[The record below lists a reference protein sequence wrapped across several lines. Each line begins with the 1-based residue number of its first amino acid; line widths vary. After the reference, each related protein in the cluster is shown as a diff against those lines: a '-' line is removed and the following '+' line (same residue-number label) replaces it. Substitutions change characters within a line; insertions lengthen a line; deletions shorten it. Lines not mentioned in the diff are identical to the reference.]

1 MVKRLGHGIIRT
13 QIQHTDSVTDLT
25 ARRQNNHRRV
35 IFRRAVR
42 AQKAAPIPV
51 GQHDIQQNQV
61 VFTRLYKGRR
71 VSNLS
76 CVINSMAIKTNA
88 RRNSVRKLEIV
99 FDQKVFHRA
108 RQLSLQVTGLCQVT
122 MIVYRHGAVRR
133 TATKRENKMK
143 TLKMGRRALM
153 ATAIATFGLGNAAFA
168 DGHQVLDDIHFLIPG
183 GAGGGW
189 DGTAR
194 GTGEALTEAGLVGS
208 ASYEN
213 MSGGGGGVAI
223 GYMIE
228 NAESLDNTLM
238 VNSTP
243 IVIRSLTGVFPHN
256 FRDLTLVSGTIGDYA
271 AIVVGK
277 DSPINSMDDLLAAW
291 DADQNGTP
299 IGGGSVPGGMDHLV
313 AAMVMEASGRDALGV
328 NYIPYD
334 AGGTAMA
341 ALLSGEIAALSTG
354 FSEAVDLSNAGE
366 VKIIG
371 VTADER
377 VDAAPDAMTMM
388 EQGIDTTFVN
398 WRGFFAAP
406 GLADDKL
413 EAYKT
418 AIAAMYD
425 TPEWEAVRARNGW
438 VNIHNP
444 GDEFEAFLEEQET
457 VIGDLMRK
465 LGFL

>member
-1 MVKRLGHGIIRT
+1 M
-13 QIQHTDSVTDLT
+13 
-25 ARRQNNHRRV
+25 
-35 IFRRAVR
+35 
-42 AQKAAPIPV
+42 
-51 GQHDIQQNQV
+51 
-61 VFTRLYKGRR
+61 
-71 VSNLS
+71 
-76 CVINSMAIKTNA
+76 
-88 RRNSVRKLEIV
+88 
-99 FDQKVFHRA
+99 
-108 RQLSLQVTGLCQVT
+108 
-122 MIVYRHGAVRR
+122 
-133 TATKRENKMK
+133 
-143 TLKMGRRALM
+143 TLKFGRRALM
-153 ATAIATFGLGNAAFA
+153 ASAVAAMTLGTPVLAG
-168 DGHQVLDDIHFLIPG
+168 GHQVVDSIHFLIPG

-194 GTGEALTEAGLVGS
+194 GTGEALTGAGLVGS

-213 MSGGGGGVAI
+213 MSGGGGGKAI
-223 GYMIE
+223 GYLIE
-228 NAESLDNTLM
+228 NADSNHGTLM

-277 DSPINSMDDLLAAW
+277 DSPINSMGDLIAAY
-291 DADQNGTP
+291 DSDPSNTA

-313 AAMVMEASGRDALGV
+313 AAMVMEAAGKDALGV
-328 NYIPYD
+328 KYIPYD
-334 AGGTAMA
+334 AGGKAMA

-371 VTADER
+371 VTSDAR
-377 VDAAPDAMTMM
+377 IDAAPDAMTMV

-406 GLADDKL
+406 GLPDDKL
-413 EAYKT
+413 AMYQD
-418 AIAAMYD
+418 AIAKMYE
-425 TPEWEAVRARNGW
+425 TPEWETVRARNGW

-444 GDEFEAFLEEQET
+444 GDDFKTFLEAQEQ
-457 VIGDLMRK
+457 VIGDLMKK